1 MTSTM
6 AEARED
12 AGAITGPAGQESDGV
27 LALLTDEQV
36 MLQDMAAGLGRK
48 LGLANPADLE
58 GADPGACWQELA
70 RAGLLGFRVRDESGR
85 PAASGVE
92 VAVVSE
98 AMGAALVPVAYV
110 ISGVLVPE
118 LLAAAAAPASL
129 QADVSEGRTIIGL
142 AMRSARPG
150 VAPPRTFPMPC

>member
-1 MTSTM
+1 M
-6 AEARED
+6 
-12 AGAITGPAGQESDGV
+12 

-36 MLQDMAAGLGRK
+36 MLQEMARDLGRK
-48 LGLANPADLE
+48 LGLANPADLDT
-58 GADPGACWQELA
+58 ADPGACWQELA
-70 RAGLLGFRVRDESGR
+70 RAGLLGFRIRDESGR

-118 LLAAAAAPASL
+118 LLAAAAAPDSPWT
-129 QADVSEGRTIIGL
+129 GGWHW
-142 AMRSARPG
+142 G
-150 VAPPRTFPMPC
+150 

>member
-1 MTSTM
+1 MSVLDSGPGR
-6 AEARED
+6 EAYR
-12 AGAITGPAGQESDGV
+12 V

-36 MLQDMAAGLGRK
+36 MLQDMARDLGRK
-48 LGLANPADLE
+48 LGLANPSDLDT
-58 GADPGACWQELA
+58 ADPVACWLELA
-70 RAGLLGFRVRDESGR
+70 KAGLLGFRLREEPGR

-118 LLAAAAAPASL
+118 LLAAAAAP
-129 QADVSEGRTIIGL
+129 
-142 AMRSARPG
+142 
-150 VAPPRTFPMPC
+150 

>member
-1 MTSTM
+1 
-6 AEARED
+6 
-12 AGAITGPAGQESDGV
+12 
-27 LALLTDEQV
+27 
-36 MLQDMAAGLGRK
+36 MLQDMARDLGRK

-85 PAASGVE
+85 PVASGVE

-110 ISGVLVPE
+110 VSGVLVPE
-118 LLAAAAAPASL
+118 LLAIAAAAAPL
-129 QADVSEGRTIIGL
+129 QADEAAGRAVLGL
-142 AMRSARPG
+142 AMRSDLTG
-150 VAPPRTFPMPC
+150 VAAADGLAGAVLVGTPGFGAVLARAAGSG